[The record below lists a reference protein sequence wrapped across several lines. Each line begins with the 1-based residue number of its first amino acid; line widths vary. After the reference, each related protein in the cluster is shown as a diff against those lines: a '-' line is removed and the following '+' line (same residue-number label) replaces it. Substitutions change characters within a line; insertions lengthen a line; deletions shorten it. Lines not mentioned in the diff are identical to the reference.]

1 MKTKKDMDKITIR
14 LSPRQLQVLDELK
27 QKLGC
32 NYSLLIRTM
41 VGDFLTRNEER
52 LERLIT
58 KKTMEEIEPELE
70 LFDELDEHANN

>member
-1 MKTKKDMDKITIR
+1 MDKITIR

>member
-1 MKTKKDMDKITIR
+1 MDKITIR

-58 KKTMEEIEPELE
+58 QKALEEIEPELE
-70 LFDELDEHANN
+70 LFDELDEDADN

>member
-1 MKTKKDMDKITIR
+1 MDKITIR

-70 LFDELDEHANN
+70 LFDELDEDADN